1 MKQLPHHFKIQEVS
15 MTQSVIVSAARTP
28 VGSFQGALSPF
39 RSPDLGAIAIR
50 EAVTRAKIKPA
61 DVNEVIMGCVLPAGL
76 GQSPARQAAL
86 GAGIPKDVTVLTINK
101 VCSSGLRAVMLADQ
115 IIRSGDC
122 EVVVAG
128 GMESMTNA
136 PYSLPNA
143 RGGYRLG
150 NGQIVDTMV
159 FDGLWDIFTNQHMGS
174 CADLCAKKYGFT
186 RQMQDEF
193 AINSYRKALAAI
205 ESGAFKAE
213 IVPVQIKQ
221 KKGEPIFF
229 DTDEDP
235 GKVKFDKIPLLP
247 PAFNKDGTAT
257 AANASSISD
266 GGAAFVVMSE
276 ARAKKEG
283 LAPLAKIVAHGAHS
297 QEPEWF
303 TTAPIEASRKVL
315 AKAGWKVSDVDL
327 FELNEAFSVVTMAAI
342 RDLNLDPKKVN
353 VKGGSVAIGHPIGAS
368 GARILTTLLY
378 AMKDHGARRGL
389 AALCNGGGEATA
401 IVVEAY

>member
-1 MKQLPHHFKIQEVS
+1 

-28 VGSFQGALSPF
+28 VGSFQGSLSSF
-39 RSPDLGAIAIR
+39 RAPDLGAIAIR
-50 EAVTRAKIKPA
+50 EAVARARVKPA

-76 GQSPARQAAL
+76 GQSPARQASL
-86 GAGIPKDVTVLTINK
+86 GAGIPKDVSVLTINK
-101 VCSSGLRAVMLADQ
+101 VCSSGLRSVSLADQ
-115 IIRSGDC
+115 LIRSGDC
-122 EVVVAG
+122 EIVVAG

-136 PYSLPNA
+136 PYTLPKA

-150 NGQIVDTMV
+150 NGEIIDAMV

-186 RQMQDEF
+186 REMQDEF
-193 AINSYRKALAAI
+193 AAGSYRKALAAI

-221 KKGEPIFF
+221 KKGEPIIF
-229 DTDEDP
+229 DTDEIP
-235 GKVKFDKIPLLP
+235 GKVKFDKIAILP
-247 PAFNKDGTAT
+247 PAFNKDGTVT

-283 LAPLAKIVAHGAHS
+283 LKPLARIVAYACHS

-315 AKAGWKVSDVDL
+315 AKAGWKTTDVDL

-342 RDLNLDPKKVN
+342 KDLNLDPKKVN

-368 GARILTTLLY
+368 GARIVTTLLY
-378 AMKDHGARRGL
+378 AMKDHGAKRGL
-389 AALCNGGGEATA
+389 ASLCNGGGEATA
-401 IVVEAY
+401 LAVEAI

>member
-1 MKQLPHHFKIQEVS
+1 

-28 VGSFQGALSPF
+28 VGSFQGSLSPF
-39 RSPDLGAIAIR
+39 RAPDLGAFAIR
-50 EAVTRAKIKPA
+50 EAVARAKIKPS

-186 RQMQDEF
+186 REMQDEF
-193 AINSYRKALAAI
+193 AANSYRKALAAI
-205 ESGAFKAE
+205 ESGGFKAE

-221 KKGEPIFF
+221 KKGEPLIF

-235 GKVKFDKIPLLP
+235 GKVKFDKIPTLS
-247 PAFNKDGTAT
+247 PAFNKDGTVT
-257 AANASSISD
+257 AANSSSISD
-266 GGAAFVVMSE
+266 GGAAFIIMSE
-276 ARAKKEG
+276 TRAKKEG
-283 LAPLAKIVAHGAHS
+283 LTPLVRIVAHGAHS
-297 QEPEWF
+297 QDPEWF
-303 TTAPIEASRKVL
+303 TTAPIEASKKVL
-315 AKAGWKVSDVDL
+315 AKAGWKTTDVDL

-342 RDLNLDPKKVN
+342 KDLGLDPKKVN
-353 VKGGSVAIGHPIGAS
+353 VKGGAVAIGHPIGAS
-368 GARILTTLLY
+368 GARILTTLIY
-378 AMKDHGARRGL
+378 AMKDHGAKRGL
-389 AALCNGGGEATA
+389 ASLCNGGGEATA
-401 IVVEAY
+401 IAVELI

>member
-1 MKQLPHHFKIQEVS
+1 

-28 VGSFQGALSPF
+28 VGSFQGSLSPF
-39 RSPDLGAIAIR
+39 RAPDLGAFAIR
-50 EAVTRAKIKPA
+50 EAVARAKIKPS

-186 RQMQDEF
+186 REQQDEF
-193 AINSYRKALAAI
+193 AANSYRKALAAI
-205 ESGAFKAE
+205 ESGGFKAE

-221 KKGEPIFF
+221 KKGEPLIF

-235 GKVKFDKIPLLP
+235 GKVKFDKIPTLS
-247 PAFNKDGTAT
+247 PAFNKDGTVT
-257 AANASSISD
+257 AANSSSISD
-266 GGAAFVVMSE
+266 GGAAFIIMSE
-276 ARAKKEG
+276 TRAKKEG
-283 LAPLAKIVAHGAHS
+283 LTPLVRIVAHGAHS
-297 QEPEWF
+297 QDPEWF
-303 TTAPIEASRKVL
+303 TTAPIEASKKVL
-315 AKAGWKVSDVDL
+315 AKAGWKTTDVDL

-342 RDLNLDPKKVN
+342 KDLGLDPKKVN
-353 VKGGSVAIGHPIGAS
+353 VKGGAVAIGHPIGAS
-368 GARILTTLLY
+368 GARILTTLIY
-378 AMKDHGARRGL
+378 AMKDHGAKRGL
-389 AALCNGGGEATA
+389 ASLCNGGGEATA
-401 IVVEAY
+401 IAVELI